1 MPIVLLAYEFVQ
13 HNIGAA
19 KVEPERQNPTSLL
32 NIIIILS
39 PAKEVRPPLTTPNQP
54 DAPNATQNRIISSRI
69 GK

>member
-1 MPIVLLAYEFVQ
+1 MPIVLLADEFVQ

-39 PAKEVRPPLTTPNQP
+39 PAKEVRPPLTTPNPQS
-54 DAPNATQNRIISSRI
+54 T
-69 GK
+69 